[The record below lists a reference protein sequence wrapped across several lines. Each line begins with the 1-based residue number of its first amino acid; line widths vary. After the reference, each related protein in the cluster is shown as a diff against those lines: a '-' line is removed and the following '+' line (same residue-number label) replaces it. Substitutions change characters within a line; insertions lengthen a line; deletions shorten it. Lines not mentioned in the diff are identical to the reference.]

1 MAGYLLIK
9 INIKPAN
16 MKSLSSTIFICL
28 LIFSLQSYGQKLAPI
43 PLVSGIN
50 SPIDL
55 KHCGDDRL
63 FVADRAGK
71 IRVIN
76 ADGTLRPTPFLDI
89 TSKISSATS
98 GEEGLLGF
106 VFSPD
111 YKTSGKFYVDYT
123 SNIAGKLTSVIAEYK
138 VSADT
143 NIADVS
149 SALTILTQQ
158 QPYNNHNGGNLMF
171 GKDSY
176 LYINLGDGG
185 SGGDPQ
191 GNGQNK
197 TTFLA
202 KIVRIDVSN
211 SSIVTPYIIPPT
223 NPFYNDATPGIKKEI
238 WAYGVRNP
246 WRSSVD
252 RLTGDLWIAD
262 VGQDKVEEIDFQD
275 AVAAGGRNY
284 GWNIMEGDQ
293 CYNPP
298 TGCNT
303 AGLTMPIYTYTHADG
318 NSITGG
324 YVYRSVQSKELFGT
338 YIFADYV
345 KKWVDGIK
353 QSGGVLSGSATRF
366 ITNAQAV
373 GNPVSFGEDRYGD
386 QYILFNGNT
395 TVYKL
400 EDTSYLRHP
409 VAYFTTTSET
419 AGEYDFQAL
428 EGRNISY
435 QWLKNMVPVDGA
447 IDPTYTTTSNG
458 SYRLVVTNSLGTT
471 DTSDAYV
478 IGVLPLRL
486 ISLNAQRTAKGIL
499 INWATS
505 SEQNLDGF
513 TIQRQSTAGNF
524 EDITFINSKSGNS
537 NASSVNNYSFTDA
550 QAVLSIKNIY
560 RLKIINKDGT
570 ISYSQIVS
578 VEGLASGGISIFP
591 NPAKGHFKVI
601 LQNYLHPVNL
611 TIFDNLGRIV
621 KQQKLESNQVE
632 IDVKSL
638 KGVYIVQIYDKE
650 NGTITR
656 TKLIIE

>member
-1 MAGYLLIK
+1 
-9 INIKPAN
+9 
-16 MKSLSSTIFICL
+16 MKSLYSSTIFLCL
-28 LIFSLQSYGQKLAPI
+28 LIISLQSYCQKLAPI

-89 TSKISSATS
+89 TAKVSSATS

-143 NIADVS
+143 NIANVS

-158 QPYNNHNGGNLMF
+158 QPYNNHNGGNMMF
-171 GKDSY
+171 GKDNY

-211 SSIVTPYIIPPT
+211 SSIATPYIIPPT
-223 NPFYNDATPGIKKEI
+223 NPFYNDASPGIKKEI

-262 VGQDKVEEIDFQD
+262 VGQDAIEEIDFQ
-275 AVAAGGRNY
+275 VAGAPGGRNY
-284 GWNIMEGDQ
+284 GWRIMEGNQ

-298 TGCNT
+298 SGCNT

-366 ITNAQAV
+366 ITNAQAI

-409 VAYFTTTSET
+409 VAYFTTTSEI
-419 AGEYDFQAL
+419 AGEYNFQAL

-435 QWLKNMVPVDGA
+435 QWLKNNVPIGGA
-447 IDPTYTTTSNG
+447 NMPTYGTSANG
-458 SYRLVVTNSLGTT
+458 TYTLVVTNLLGTT
-471 DTSDAYV
+471 DTSEAYV
-478 IGVLPLRL
+478 IGVLPLTL
-486 ISLNAQRTAKGIL
+486 VSIEAQRTTNGIR
-499 INWATS
+499 IIWSTS

-513 TIQRQSTAGNF
+513 IIQKQSLTGNF
-524 EDITFINSKSGNS
+524 EDLTFIKSKSANGNS
-537 NASSVNNYSFTDA
+537 YSISNYSFTDE
-550 QAVLSIKNIY
+550 QAIVSIKNIY
-560 RLKIINKDGT
+560 RLKITNKDGS
-570 ISYSQIVS
+570 ISYSKIVS
-578 VEGLASGGISIFP
+578 VDGQVFGGVIIFP
-591 NPAKGHFKVI
+591 NPAKGHFSVV
-601 LQNYLHPVNL
+601 LHNYLNPVSL
-611 TIFDNLGRIV
+611 AILDNVGKMV
-621 KQQKLESNQVE
+621 KQQRLESANTE
-632 IDVKSL
+632 IDVRGL
-638 KGVYIVQIYDKE
+638 KGLYIIQIYDKVKGE
-650 NGTITR
+650 ITR
-656 TKLIIE
+656 RKILIE